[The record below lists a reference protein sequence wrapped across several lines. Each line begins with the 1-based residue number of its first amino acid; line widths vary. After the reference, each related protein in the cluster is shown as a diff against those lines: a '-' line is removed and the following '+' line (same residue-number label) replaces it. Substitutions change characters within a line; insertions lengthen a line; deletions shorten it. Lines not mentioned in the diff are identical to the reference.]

1 MISDH
6 RTKSIVLAV
15 RGSISLR
22 DIFTD
27 LVAAPEKIDVEGLP
41 EGSMVS
47 ARFLLALQRLNRIRI
62 FLAPFLLNAAWPQP
76 LD

>member
-47 ARFLLALQRLNRIRI
+47 ARFLLALQRGNR
-62 FLAPFLLNAAWPQP
+62 
-76 LD
+76 

>member
-47 ARFLLALQRLNRIRI
+47 AR
-62 FLAPFLLNAAWPQP
+62 
-76 LD
+76 DGT

>member
-41 EGSMVS
+41 EGSMVNP
-47 ARFLLALQRLNRIRI
+47 RTYKDGIVCLCNNF
-62 FLAPFLLNAAWPQP
+62 
-76 LD
+76 